1 MKRKPNRMIML
12 NLLLCLVLLC
22 GTLGCDRSQKDPEH
36 MPETVLQPER
46 TEEPSGSAAAEPTHK
61 ADDAVCRVL
70 FVNVGRADAA
80 LIQIGTANYLID
92 TGEDVSIWRL
102 LSALQCMDVERLDGV
117 FLTHTHGDHIGGFQ
131 VLAREYSIDRVYR
144 AEISMDKQNGK
155 NKIDQRAEKA
165 GIPVTTLKAG
175 DTVELGNGLAFEVIG
190 PLIYNAEDDND
201 NSLVLRLA
209 MAGKTFLF
217 TGDMQFPEEQSLL
230 NAGADLKADV
240 LKVGN
245 HGNPDATSDAFGR
258 AVSPDFAVIT
268 TDRLVDKN
276 SANARVIAALP
287 NARVYVTDETDVG
300 LLMTVS
306 ADGELRI
313 SQPAREETGLELC
326 IKAVDRQDQIVTIQ
340 NNGADADISGC
351 MLFSMRGGELF
362 RFPEGTRLRSGESV
376 SVSGEG
382 KCGDFEWNGEKKPW
396 STKKDDPALLLD
408 RYGNVLMR
416 FD

>member
-1 MKRKPNRMIML
+1 M
-12 NLLLCLVLLC
+12 
-22 GTLGCDRSQKDPEH
+22 
-36 MPETVLQPER
+36 
-46 TEEPSGSAAAEPTHK
+46 
-61 ADDAVCRVL
+61 
-70 FVNVGRADAA
+70 
-80 LIQIGTANYLID
+80 
-92 TGEDVSIWRL
+92 
-102 LSALQCMDVERLDGV
+102 
-117 FLTHTHGDHIGGFQ
+117 
-131 VLAREYSIDRVYR
+131 
-144 AEISMDKQNGK
+144 
-155 NKIDQRAEKA
+155 
-165 GIPVTTLKAG
+165 
-175 DTVELGNGLAFEVIG
+175 
-190 PLIYNAEDDND
+190 
-201 NSLVLRLA
+201 
-209 MAGKTFLF
+209 
-217 TGDMQFPEEQSLL
+217 
-230 NAGADLKADV
+230 

-306 ADGELRI
+306 ADGELWI

-326 IKAVDRQDQIVTIQ
+326 IKAVDRQNQTVTIQ

-351 MLFSMRGGELF
+351 MLFSVRGGELF

-382 KCGDFEWNGEKKPW
+382 KGGDFEWNGEKKPW